1 MGNMY
6 MEKRRKKIH
15 ERFQYGRRKRRKY
28 KRNLRGFYLK
38 KIQTKTKHTPK
49 TY

>member
-6 MEKRRKKIH
+6 MEKRRKKKIH

-38 KIQTKTKHTPK
+38 
-49 TY
+49 